1 MNKKPLIS
9 LGLVAVAL
17 LFLVASLAEARLGGG
32 RSSGSRGSRGSA
44 SSSPYR
50 QSPGAGQSNPYR
62 SPSSPDRSQS
72 RSLGGGFMRSLGAG
86 LLGGA
91 IGSLLFGGL
100 TRGLGAAGG
109 GIGLLEALLFAGLAF
124 LVFKWWRSR
133 QQVTAGGP
141 SYSPAP
147 FTIAPTATMQPE
159 VSPVDTLAMADSS
172 FTVTQFN
179 ADRLDDFFGLQ
190 AAWANRD
197 LTSVQNKVSAELFTS
212 LSGDAA
218 ALKAQGQINKLDN
231 IAIRD
236 CEIVEAWTEPGRLY
250 ATVLFTA
257 NLVDYTVKES
267 TGEIIAGS
275 KSQSVKFSEYWTFVK
290 GTGFVAE
297 NPHWRLSAI
306 QQGE

>member
-9 LGLVAVAL
+9 LGLVAMVV
-17 LFLVASLAEARLGGG
+17 LFLGASFAEARLGGG

-50 QSPGAGQSNPYR
+50 QSPGPGQTNPYR

-72 RSLGGGFMRSLGAG
+72 MGGGFMRSLGAG

-100 TRGLGAAGG
+100 TRGLGGAGG
-109 GIGLLEALLFAGLAF
+109 GIGLLETLLFAGLAF
-124 LVFKWWRSR
+124 LAFKWWRSR

-147 FTIAPTATMQPE
+147 FNMPPPAITQPE
-159 VSPVDTLAMADSS
+159 ASPVDTLAAADPS

-179 ADRLDDFFGLQ
+179 ADRLDDFFALQ

-197 LTSVQNKVSAELFTS
+197 LTSVQKKISAELFTS
-212 LSGDAA
+212 LSGDVA
-218 ALKAQGQINKLDN
+218 ALRARGEINKLDN

-236 CEIVEAWTEPGRLY
+236 SEIVEAWTEPGRLY

-257 NLVDYTVKES
+257 NLVDYTVSET
-267 TGEIIAGS
+267 TGEIVAGS
-275 KSQSVKFSEYWTFVK
+275 KTESVKFSEYWTFVRDI
-290 GTGFVAE
+290 GFVAE
-297 NPHWRLSAI
+297 NPQWRLSAI
-306 QQGE
+306 QQAAG